1 MIIVIIIYNYDY
13 IYILLDNI
21 IIHVMNFNKK
31 LEYEALPE

>member
-1 MIIVIIIYNYDY
+1 MIIVIIIYNYD